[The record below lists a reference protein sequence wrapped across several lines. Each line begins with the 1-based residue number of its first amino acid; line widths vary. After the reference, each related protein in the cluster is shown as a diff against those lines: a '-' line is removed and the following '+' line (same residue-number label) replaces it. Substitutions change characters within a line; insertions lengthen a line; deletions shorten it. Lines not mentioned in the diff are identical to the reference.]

1 MMKKTS
7 AFSKLPLTAA
17 IIISFFLIFT
27 PLLSAEE
34 DVKISV
40 SSSPSSLPIYYM
52 QENSDLNIKS
62 LVHKN
67 RDIVLSRLM
76 KGDVDL
82 ALLSTNEAA
91 KLYNKGIEI
100 QLAGVHTWGYFY
112 IATLNPEIKS
122 WDDLKGKEIYVP
134 DKGGPMDIIF
144 HYLAEKTGL
153 DVKNDIT
160 IKRGKLREV
169 AQLMINDMAET
180 SVLREPFLSQLLYS
194 SSKARI
200 AADIQKLWEKHTSHK
215 FPQSSLVVRKE
226 FAETNPEFM
235 AELSREYKNAVSW
248 VNNNKTASGRLLER
262 YLDFPAEITELGHER
277 LNLNY
282 IDAEDAEKSLKNY
295 FSILAGKNPDSV
307 GGRVPDEKFYYKG
320 K

>member
-1 MMKKTS
+1 MKKNRSNLRIFLTVFIVIS
-7 AFSKLPLTAA
+7 A
-17 IIISFFLIFT
+17 FLIFS
-27 PLLSAEE
+27 PALSAEQIA
-34 DVKISV
+34 KISV

-52 QENSDLNIKS
+52 QENSDLNIEA

-91 KLYNKGIEI
+91 KLYNKGIDI

-112 IATLNPEIKS
+112 IATLNPEINS
-122 WDDLKGKEIYVP
+122 WNDLKGKEIYVP

-160 IKRGKLREV
+160 LKRGKLREV
-169 AQLMINDMAET
+169 AQLMINDMAVT
-180 SVLREPFLSQLLYS
+180 SVLREPFLSQLLYRN
-194 SSKARI
+194 SKAKI
-200 AADIQKLWEKHTSHK
+200 AADIQKLWEKYTFHK

-226 FAETNPEFM
+226 FAEKNPEFM

-248 VNNNKTASGRLLER
+248 VNKNKLESAQLLEKH
-262 YLDFPAEITELGHER
+262 LDFPAEIAELGHER

-282 IDAEDAEKSLKNY
+282 VDAEDAKKSLSSY
-295 FSILAGKNPDSV
+295 FSILAEKNPDSV
-307 GGRVPDEKFYYKG
+307 GGRVPDEEFYYKG